1 MEIIVDPRKS
11 ISPIQDAL
19 KRVNRT
25 SRRTFVETWSY
36 LALEES
42 GAVGQLCRSHR
53 GSTDKHHHER
63 IKAED
68 EGFGEEHRGNGCT
81 DKSVLGAIALRGRI
95 ASGHRATAY
104 DRGRPSSLCFCPYT
118 ALLHFIIRLLPTAL
132 EAILRHAMRQESKKF
147 AVDGVLSAKAVWT
160 RPRMDSAPVFQWVSI
175 SSRTGTALLRPEFQV
190 YLVKASKDALVYVL
204 QWSGYP
210 LNACTWEPSCSFDPP
225 YEEITMF
232 WTAAR
237 LDGRDWMNM
246 REFRNEDRVFLN
258 ADPAYASGVH
268 NFRRYKVNQMERTPE
283 GLAIPKELLK
293 DIAAE
298 TALAAEYLCDVD
310 EGRGA
315 VIRQRMVS
323 IGTLISSMVERA
335 EARQ

>member
-1 MEIIVDPRKS
+1 MSLSFGCDEETAV
-11 ISPIQDAL
+11 
-19 KRVNRT
+19 RT
-25 SRRTFVETWSY
+25 
-36 LALEES
+36 
-42 GAVGQLCRSHR
+42 
-53 GSTDKHHHER
+53 
-63 IKAED
+63 
-68 EGFGEEHRGNGCT
+68 N
-81 DKSVLGAIALRGRI
+81 
-95 ASGHRATAY
+95 
-104 DRGRPSSLCFCPYT
+104 PSSVPLRCAAGSLPVTGPPRMIEAVHPPSVSVPTLPF
-118 ALLHFIIRLLPTAL
+118 FILSFDYYLRPWRRFYDTQCGKNPRSLPSPHTHL
-132 EAILRHAMRQESKKF
+132 S
-147 AVDGVLSAKAVWT
+147 DGVLSAKAVWT

-225 YEEITMF
+225 YEEITTF

-298 TALAAEYLCDVD
+298 TALAAEYLC
-310 EGRGA
+310 
-315 VIRQRMVS
+315 
-323 IGTLISSMVERA
+323 
-335 EARQ
+335 